1 MRRRFLSCAFACLL
15 ASGSTMAQSQQ
26 RLTVDELFKLV
37 ESGSKSLH
45 AQKTNVEV
53 AQRAID
59 MAKDQRLP
67 NIDASLSVSYTGNVL
82 MTDRDMGNMRGIST
96 PHFGN
101 SLAVEAQQVV
111 YAGGA
116 IDGGI
121 KMAELQ
127 KAQSENSVMLT
138 RNENRF
144 LALSQYLE
152 LVKLENGIK
161 VYDSNIALT
170 QQLMADIKAKQA
182 QGMALKN
189 DVTRYELQMESL
201 KLGKRQLEDQKS
213 ILSHQLCNTL
223 GLQDV
228 IVVPEID
235 LKQAA
240 EELQVLSEIEMQD
253 EAVQQSPL
261 LKQSALTTQIAEQ
274 QLVLAKSDLL
284 PKVAIVAANHFSGP
298 FNYDLPPI
306 DKNFNIWYIGVGVKY
321 SISSLFKGDNKLRKV
336 KEQIRLCQNTHEVVK
351 ENVNNN
357 IQQAY
362 TLHRQAFVELRTQQK
377 SVELANQNY
386 QVVNN
391 RYLNQLALITDMID
405 ASNIKLNA
413 ELQEVNAR
421 IQIAYTYYKLK
432 FVAGSI

>member
-1 MRRRFLSCAFACLL
+1 MRRRFSSCAFACLL
-15 ASGSTMAQSQQ
+15 ASGSIMAQSQQ
-26 RLTVDELFKLV
+26 QLTVDELFKLV

-116 IDGGI
+116 INGGI

-170 QQLMADIKAKQA
+170 QQLIADIKAKQA

-213 ILSHQLCNTL
+213 ILNHQLCNTL

-228 IVVPEID
+228 TVVPEID

-240 EELQVLSEIEMQD
+240 EELQVLSEIEIQD

-261 LKQSALTTQIAEQ
+261 LKQSALSTQIAEQ

-413 ELQEVNAR
+413 GLQEVNAR

>member
-1 MRRRFLSCAFACLL
+1 MRRRFSSCAFACLL
-15 ASGSTMAQSQQ
+15 ASGSIMAQSQQ
-26 RLTVDELFKLV
+26 QLTVDELFKLV

-116 IDGGI
+116 INGGI

-170 QQLMADIKAKQA
+170 QQLIADIKAKQA

-213 ILSHQLCNTL
+213 ILNHQLCNTL
-223 GLQDV
+223 DLQDV
-228 IVVPEID
+228 TVVPEID

-240 EELQVLSEIEMQD
+240 EELQVLSEIEIQD

-261 LKQSALTTQIAEQ
+261 LKQSALSTQIAEQ

-413 ELQEVNAR
+413 GLQEVNAR